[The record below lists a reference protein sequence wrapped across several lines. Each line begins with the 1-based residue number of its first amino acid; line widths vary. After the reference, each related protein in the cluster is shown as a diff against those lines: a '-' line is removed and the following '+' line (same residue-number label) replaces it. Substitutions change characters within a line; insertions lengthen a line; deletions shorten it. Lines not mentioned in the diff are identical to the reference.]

1 MSRYAKTTHIIKQEE
16 KVESLNVK
24 DTDFL
29 LKLIMQSQFSG
40 TEVEIAYKVINKLSK
55 IHRRNIDGES

>member
-1 MSRYAKTTHIIKQEE
+1 MSRYAKTTEIVKKEE
-16 KVESLNVK
+16 PVSLNVK

-29 LKLIMQSQFSG
+29 LTLIMQSQFSG